1 MTETEDRLTDALHAA
16 ARSVTAAGLRPLD
29 EARAP
34 RPSPADPRTR
44 RDRWLA
50 AVASAAAV
58 VLIAGVVVAVSA
70 RLRTASEAAGQGMP
84 RYYAEISLVT
94 GRVLIRATA
103 TGRVTAV
110 VPDPARQ
117 GQFQNV
123 TTADD
128 RTFFADF
135 STKRHP
141 ALIYRFR
148 VTPAGRVSHLTSVP
162 GGNLGRYFAVA
173 MAVSPSGSQLALAEN
188 PDILVRGRVP
198 QRVVLLSTRTGART
212 IWAGG
217 PPPPGMNPRSA
228 SIAQLSWTANGRELV
243 YLGYWTCARR
253 HSDLCAKPGLFGDY
267 GAVRTLNPAGPG
279 GSLTSGRLLFRANNN
294 LGAAAISPDGSVLT
308 AVRLRQRHG
317 SPRQRMI
324 VTQYDA
330 RTGRQL
336 RVLYSF
342 GTSSASY
349 VWSLV
354 PGPAGRYLIVVGT
367 GMLRGPAAGTVN
379 GWIAGGRLHRL
390 RPAGA
395 DVSGEAW

>member
-1 MTETEDRLTDALHAA
+1 MTKTEDRLTDALHAA
-16 ARSVTAAGLRPLD
+16 ARSVTVPSLRPLD
-29 EARAP
+29 EAQAP
-34 RPSPADPRTR
+34 SPSPADPRTR

-58 VLIAGVVVAVSA
+58 ALIAGIVVVVSA
-70 RLRTASEAAGQGMP
+70 RLRTASETAGPGVP
-84 RYYAEISLVT
+84 RYYAEISLES

-110 VPDPARQ
+110 VPDPARR

-135 STKRHP
+135 STKLDP
-141 ALIYRFR
+141 ARIYRFQ

-162 GGNLGRYFAVA
+162 GGNLGRYFAVS

-188 PDILVRGRVP
+188 PDVVARGRVP

-217 PPPPGMNPRSA
+217 APPGQNPRSA

-253 HSDLCAKPGLFGDY
+253 HSDLCVKPGLFGDY
-267 GAVRTLNPAGPG
+267 GAVRTLNPAGQG
-279 GSLTSGRLLFRANNN
+279 GSLTSGRMLFRANNN
-294 LGAAAISPDGSVLT
+294 LGGAAISPDGSALT
-308 AVRLRQRHG
+308 AVRLRPRRG

-336 RVLYSF
+336 RALYSF
-342 GTSSASY
+342 ATSSADF
-349 VWSLV
+349 VWSFV
-354 PGPAGRYLIVVGT
+354 PGPAGRYLIVVET

-395 DVSGEAW
+395 DVSSEAW